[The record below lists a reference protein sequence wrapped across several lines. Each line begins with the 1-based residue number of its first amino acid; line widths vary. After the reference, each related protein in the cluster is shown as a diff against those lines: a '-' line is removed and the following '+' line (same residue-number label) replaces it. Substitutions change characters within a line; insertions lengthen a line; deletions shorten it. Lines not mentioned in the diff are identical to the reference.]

1 MRQELDC
8 AVSILTDGATTDE
21 LVVRPVTDSPKRHF
35 DKLRSVLAKRG
46 TGPAT
51 INHTFSGIRGTVHAA
66 WETWAGRRQDAD
78 RCHGRTERKSTTAPA
93 ASTMR
98 RHRRSAT
105 LVRQTLPGP
114 ALHKRYP
121 IKHAVPYDG
130 VVDSVRGVQRGDLL
144 QRLQFGAPEVHHHE
158 RQGYY
163 SLGNRSQQRF
173 LKPVR
178 LALYTVD
185 QHAPHFPAVD
195 AASLEHVPWRPFAFG
210 WIGGREQLVP
220 CPTGRLQAA
229 TPPDRAWSLMAALSS
244 RIESTSSVPPVY
256 LPDCSP
262 FKRGLSNAARRG
274 RRDQVPLRK
283 ALPSTS
289 ACFNA
294 ARHGSPGSEWQ
305 PLLRRKIATGL
316 QCGPTRLARI
326 KC

>member
-130 VVDSVRGVQRGDLL
+130 VVDSVRGIQRGDLL

-158 RQGYY
+158 RQGYH

-178 LALYTVD
+178 LALYNCRSARTTLPRRRRGVSRTRAVAALRVRVD
-185 QHAPHFPAVD
+185 RWAGTACPLPH
-195 AASLEHVPWRPFAFG
+195 R
-210 WIGGREQLVP
+210 
-220 CPTGRLQAA
+220 QAA
-229 TPPDRAWSLMAALSS
+229 GGDTAGSRMVADGRAQFPYRKHFLCPPC
-244 RIESTSSVPPVY
+244 
-256 LPDCSP
+256 LPA
-262 FKRGLSNAARRG
+262 GL
-274 RRDQVPLRK
+274 
-283 ALPSTS
+283 
-289 ACFNA
+289 
-294 ARHGSPGSEWQ
+294 
-305 PLLRRKIATGL
+305 
-316 QCGPTRLARI
+316 
-326 KC
+326 